1 MSEKI
6 EKMVVSGIAIRQG
19 DDEREI
25 LLVWEN
31 GIWEIPGVEV
41 KGTRS
46 NTRELR
52 TYLLERLVGV
62 GKIYVKDLYGVATY
76 PSPKSS
82 NGGRVENDFYLVD
95 VSNQTGE
102 TGDIKW
108 LNGGQINKE
117 DYPMS
122 RITLGII
129 KSLRENN
136 RL

>member
-1 MSEKI
+1 MSENI
-6 EKMVVSGIAIRQG
+6 EKMVVSGIVIRQG

-31 GIWEIPGVEV
+31 GRWGIPGVEV
-41 KGTRS
+41 KDTRS

-52 TYLLERLVGV
+52 TYLLERLVGA
-62 GKIYVKDLYGVATY
+62 GKIYVKDLYGVAIY

-82 NGGRVENDFYLVD
+82 NGGIVENNLYLVD
-95 VSNQTGE
+95 VSNRAGE

-108 LNGGQINKE
+108 LSGGQVGRD

-136 RL
+136 CL